1 MKIKN
6 AQIKKNALAAT
17 LLIFVGCSGVAGC
30 DSLVR
35 ENSDNFET
43 GNVSP
48 DRFEADDQAC
58 QVSASDYVDS
68 DLRGMSGTIYQ
79 INRSFNA
86 VYSRCMT
93 SRGYRP
99 RPYIK
104 NLLQY

>member
-1 MKIKN
+1 MKN
-6 AQIKKNALAAT
+6 KKNALAAT
-17 LLIFVGCSGVAGC
+17 MLIVVGCSSIAGC

-35 ENSDNFET
+35 ENSDNFEI

-48 DRFEADDQAC
+48 DRFETDDQAC
-58 QVSASDYVDS
+58 RATANDYVDS
-68 DLRGMSGTIYQ
+68 DLRGMSGTVYQ

-93 SRGYRP
+93 SRGYRS

-104 NLLQY
+104 NLLPY